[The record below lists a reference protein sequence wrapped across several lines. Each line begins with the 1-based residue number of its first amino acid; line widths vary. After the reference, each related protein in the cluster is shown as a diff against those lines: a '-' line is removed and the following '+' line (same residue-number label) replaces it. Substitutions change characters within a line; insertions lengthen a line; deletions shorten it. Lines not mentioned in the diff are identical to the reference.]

1 MYRPSESIPSSSQQQ
16 QQSQQLS
23 QGTSGTATFSTI
35 NDTSTAIFD
44 ENNLAPSDRR
54 NLLSGLP
61 FGTSGVKGMAL
72 LSGKGN
78 ALSSVSNNNNL
89 RRNILG
95 EKSSNTLSTVTAGIS
110 ALTSSSHA
118 AIANNISSSS
128 LIASSH
134 SSIPQSTS
142 RMLKDAASD
151 IKRTLPKKRLS
162 SEQTNTKEKVSNV
175 IVDWDDLDAEDKGD
189 PLMVSEYVN
198 DIFDYMRDLED
209 KFVVKNPDY
218 MKIQTHLTWNSRS
231 VLIDW
236 LIEIQWKLNL
246 LPETLF
252 LTVNLIDR
260 FLSLRTVNLMKLQL
274 VGMAATLL
282 ASKYEEVRS
291 PSISNF
297 IFISDNAYTPQEL
310 LVAEEYIFQVLNYC
324 LAFGNPIVHLRRISK
339 AENYD
344 VRTRTLS
351 KYLME
356 NMLLN
361 RDFVTCPPS
370 MMAATAVW
378 FSRNIL
384 RCGDWNANLRHYS
397 GDYDEDVIKP
407 WASKLISWFK
417 KPLSFE
423 AVFKKY
429 ALKKMM
435 KASLYVQNYM
445 KVAYGVTVSVP
456 TPVNNAFD

>member
-1 MYRPSESIPSSSQQQ
+1 MYRPSTESIPSSSQQQFNQQQ

-23 QGTSGTATFSTI
+23 QGTSASNNINNSTD
-35 NDTSTAIFD
+35 NSTTIFD

-61 FGTSGVKGMAL
+61 FGTAGAKGMAL
-72 LSGKGN
+72 LSGKN
-78 ALSSVSNNNNL
+78 SSISSGIAGA

-95 EKSSNTLSTVTAGIS
+95 EKS
-110 ALTSSSHA
+110 
-118 AIANNISSSS
+118 ANIHQHYQQNFNNQHHHQQSG
-128 LIASSH
+128 
-134 SSIPQSTS
+134 IPQSTS
-142 RMLKDAASD
+142 RLRKDIIYSSTDAKH
-151 IKRTLPKKRLS
+151 ILPKKRLS
-162 SEQTNTKEKVSNV
+162 SEQSSVLPSVSKEKCRMDNGGVA
-175 IVDWDDLDAEDKGD
+175 DWDDLDAEDKGD

-198 DIFDYMRDLED
+198 DIFDYMRELED

-218 MKIQTHLTWNSRS
+218 MKIQTHLNWNSRS
-231 VLIDW
+231 ILIDW

-260 FLSLRTVNLMKLQL
+260 FLSLRTVNLLKLQL

-282 ASKYEEVRS
+282 ASKYEEVLS
-291 PSISNF
+291 PSIDNF
-297 IFISDNAYTPQEL
+297 IVISDKAYSAQEL

-324 LAFGNPIVHLRRISK
+324 LAYGNPIVHLRRISK

-351 KYLME
+351 KYMME
-356 NMLLN
+356 NMLLS
-361 RDFVTCPPS
+361 RDFVSCPPS
-370 MMAATAVW
+370 LMAATAIW
-378 FSRNIL
+378 LSRNIL

-397 GDYDEDVIKP
+397 GGYEEEDIKP

-429 ALKKMM
+429 ALKRMM

-445 KVAYGVTVSVP
+445 KVAYGVSVSVP
-456 TPVNNAFD
+456 SPGSTTFD